1 MTTNLHFDPIRLP
14 PECEA
19 LRAEVRAFLAD
30 EVAAGTFDPYRPG
43 HGDSHNRDFSKRVG
57 AKGWIGMTWPKQYGG
72 RERSFL
78 ERYVVTEEF
87 RVANAPVRSHFV
99 ADRQSGPVLIKYAPE
114 HIKADILP
122 RICRGELCF
131 VIGMSE
137 PGSGSD
143 LFAAKTKA
151 TKVDGGF
158 RLNGAKIW
166 TSNAHIADYMLGLFR
181 TSPPTKENRRHGLTQ
196 FLVDMKA
203 PGITVNPIIQ
213 MTGQHDFN
221 EVVFE
226 DVFVPDDH
234 VMGEIDNAWKQATSE
249 LAYER
254 SGPER
259 FLETFYVMIELIRA
273 LGDEPDTRGAEGL
286 GRLVAQLH
294 TLRRMSVSVA
304 GMLQAGKE
312 PVVEGSIVKD
322 LGTLWE
328 QKLPQRV
335 RELTAFL
342 EPEIGNR
349 ATLEDQLAFA
359 TTVAPKLTIQGG
371 TTEILRGII
380 ARGLGAALEDDR
392 TPCRTSPNCSG
403 RKLSPW
409 SAPPTTCTACAGAC
423 WKPSSATLTPARSI
437 R

>member
-1 MTTNLHFDPIRLP
+1 MTANLQFDPVRLP
-14 PECEA
+14 PECET
-19 LRAEVRAFLAD
+19 LRSEVRAFLA
-30 EVAAGTFDPYRPG
+30 EEIAAGTFDPHRPG
-43 HGDSHNRDFSKRVG
+43 HGDSHNRAFSQRIG
-57 AKGWIGMTWPKQYGG
+57 AKGWIGMTWPKKYGG
-72 RERSFL
+72 HERSFL

-87 RVANAPVRSHFV
+87 RVVNAPVRLHFV
-99 ADRQSGPVLIKYAPE
+99 ADRQSGPVLLKYAPE
-114 HIKADILP
+114 HVKMDVVP

-151 TKVDGGF
+151 TKVDGGW
-158 RLNGAKIW
+158 RINGSKIW

-181 TSPPTKENRRHGLTQ
+181 TSAPTKENRRHGLTQ

-221 EVVFE
+221 EVVF
-226 DVFVPDDH
+226 DDAFVPDDY
-234 VMGEIDNAWKQATSE
+234 VMGEIDGAWKQATSE

-259 FLETFYVMIELIRA
+259 FLETFYVLLELIRA
-273 LGDEPDTRGAEGL
+273 VGTEPDIRSAEGL

-312 PVVEGSIVKD
+312 PVVEGSLVKD
-322 LGTLWE
+322 LGTIWE
-328 QKLPQRV
+328 QKLPNRV
-335 RELTAFL
+335 RELAAFL
-342 EPEIGNR
+342 EPDIGNR

-359 TTVAPKLTIQGG
+359 MTVAPKLTIQGG
-371 TTEILRGII
+371 STEILRGII
-380 ARGLGAALEDDR
+380 ARGLGLR
-392 TPCRTSPNCSG
+392 
-403 RKLSPW
+403 
-409 SAPPTTCTACAGAC
+409 
-423 WKPSSATLTPARSI
+423 
-437 R
+437 

>member
-1 MTTNLHFDPIRLP
+1 MNTNLQFDQIRLP
-14 PECEA
+14 PECDTLRQEA
-19 LRAEVRAFLAD
+19 RAFLA
-30 EVAAGTFDPYRPG
+30 EEIAKGTFDPHRPG
-43 HGDSHNRDFSKRVG
+43 HGDAHDRAFSKRIG
-57 AKGWIGMTWPKQYGG
+57 AKGWIGMTWPKKYGG
-72 RERSFL
+72 HERSFL

-99 ADRQSGPVLIKYAPE
+99 ADRQSGPILLKYAPE
-114 HIKADILP
+114 HIKANILP

-151 TKVDGGF
+151 TKVDKGW
-158 RLNGAKIW
+158 LINGSKIW
-166 TSNAHIADYMLGLFR
+166 TSNADVADYMIALFR
-181 TSPPTKENRRHGLTQ
+181 TSPPTNENRRHGLTQ

-203 PGITVNPIIQ
+203 RGIKVNPIYQ
-213 MTGQHDFN
+213 MSGEHDFN
-221 EVVFE
+221 EVLFE

-234 VMGEIDNAWKQATSE
+234 VLGEIDGAWKQATSE

-259 FLETFYVMIELIRA
+259 FLETFYLMLELIRSV
-273 LGDEPDTRGAEGL
+273 GSEPDIRCAEGL

-304 GMLQAGKE
+304 GMLQSGKE
-312 PVVEGSIVKD
+312 PVVEAAIVKD
-322 LGTLWE
+322 LGTIWE
-328 QKLPQRV
+328 QRLPNRV

-342 EPEIGNR
+342 APEIANR
-349 ATLEDQLAFA
+349 VTLEEQLAFA
-359 TTVAPKLTIQGG
+359 TTIAPKLTIQGG

-380 ARGLGAALEDDR
+380 ARGLGLR
-392 TPCRTSPNCSG
+392 
-403 RKLSPW
+403 
-409 SAPPTTCTACAGAC
+409 
-423 WKPSSATLTPARSI
+423 
-437 R
+437 